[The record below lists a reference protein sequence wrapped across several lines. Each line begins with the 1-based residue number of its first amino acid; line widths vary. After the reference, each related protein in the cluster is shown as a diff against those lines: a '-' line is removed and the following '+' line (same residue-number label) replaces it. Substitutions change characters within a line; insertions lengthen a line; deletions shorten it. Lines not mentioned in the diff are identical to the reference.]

1 MEYRALENNRLVHIY
16 EAIVP
21 HTTNISNDNTQQRNS
36 CLKRERERPVNCI
49 TKALLRS
56 GSNFPRSSVLQPFTL
71 NFP

>member
-21 HTTNISNDNTQQRNS
+21 QNISNDNTQQRNS
-36 CLKRERERPVNCI
+36 CLKRERESPVNCI